1 MISFPRVPEVESGDP
16 ATSSQLAGL
25 ADGINARIVSGLGDC
40 AWRIAYYYASL
51 ARQFRV
57 MGQTDMEFFHS
68 VQMLE
73 EPLNLPLVGSIGGV
87 STSNPLGLYVHGQGT
102 FPSEVD
108 AYDVPMATVTDA
120 EQAWE
125 LAKQQRGAFN
135 PETEEWAAPAFDA
148 ARHAFR
154 IVYSGTSI
162 YGNAYGGF
170 IPVPGLKLDGSG
182 NLISCGD
189 ATSETPESL
198 NLNIFFTNT
207 VTNATQTFDGTC
219 PSEPTHIAGIWQTPL
234 AFWVALNDGTLYYL
248 DRSVWIEGPYTEGNA
263 LRKTYSE
270 HLPRVLNAFAGEFR
284 GDTARVEKEDDGKA
298 SWLGKAFDI
307 RSFLTRPYYLAP
319 ARGYTINDEVVPQY
333 TQGSRSGATVS
344 GVIGSHTA
352 QSGCWFACAIVRL
365 TGTIQTAIVT
375 FFSGGRAIG
384 SETVS
389 GPIGSALVMFTEG
402 AESVEVFVSSV
413 SGSSVTVSYEIAE
426 TFAYRPGAHDLWAL
440 LRLAGA
446 NSASDIDGSGRSIA
460 NANDIWKAY
469 SEQGVIPK
477 LGGDN
482 ELPPMEDR
490 QIDTNAVFDKF
501 RRLSRVVR
509 CLHPSQVAGYAVQDG
524 NSILYVR
531 PRYQSIVGNAECD
544 ILAGIRDAI
553 AAEAEPGGYANEW
566 CAFPRFAAY
575 HPSPTSFWD
584 QTAYAEYWSTSDR
597 CAFYASPFSNV
608 ELRRHFNANFP
619 DAVNKFLAPE
629 AATGYRYSK
638 LLNST
643 ATEPFYKSCRLYEP
657 PLKITS
663 AETVTIDGEEQVK
676 ITFDGR
682 FHHHDTLAPSSID
695 RDIGT
700 WDLTA
705 LLAEEQ
711 DYRTDENAIRAYL
724 AWKDDTSR
732 NCERTGPGN
741 AAAGSSVQL
750 LPDNP
755 YGTCFPHI
763 WLVQLLPK
771 PYDDGNDRRDRKDT
785 PIRHDLMLQAET
797 YIRAMCEGFVD
808 GQTSKDYGCAVGVMA
823 VFDYTFANLCFD
835 AFGGTSITT
844 MPTVE
849 TDALDAG
856 EVRTDSPIGYGPLPT
871 VRLSAEQWNQFAK
884 AVNKLTRVRVSLPFQ
899 FEVQNYE
906 EETDFRFVAG
916 VRADGTAADCAAG
929 GRGWRSQFSGGGSTP
944 TIQTATWFATS
955 TMSASNTIQYTIGT
969 GYTCS
974 ASGAGPL
981 YEVYNL
987 TQEHEY
993 RFTFVDPDAEYAIPE
1008 TWRDML
1014 ETNGEMVW
1022 SRTYSLQIEEH
1033 AVVPHADATLCGGL
1047 IGWEVS
1053 ATEGW
1058 DVAPVEGLGET
1069 SCEILPMTG
1078 RLSFPVVDTATLY
1091 GAQQAGVE
1099 CATPIIASEVF
1110 EPVVSDALILRVPFE
1125 DEIEN

>member
-1 MISFPRVPEVESGDP
+1 MISFPRVPEVEPGDP
-16 ATSSQLAGL
+16 VTSSQLAGL

-68 VQMLE
+68 IQMLE

-87 STSNPLGLYVHGQGT
+87 STSSPLGLYVHGQGT

-182 NLISCGD
+182 NPISCGD

-198 NLNIFFTNT
+198 NLSIFFTNT
-207 VTNATQTFDGTC
+207 ATNATQTFDGTC

-333 TQGSRSGATVS
+333 TQGSRSGSTVS

-352 QSGCWFACAIVRL
+352 QAGCWFACAIVRL

-426 TFAYRPGAHDLWAL
+426 TFAYRPGVHDLWAL

-460 NANDIWKAY
+460 NANDIWAAY
-469 SEQGVIPK
+469 RDQGVIPK

-509 CLHPSQVAGYAVQDG
+509 CLHPSQVAGYAVEDG

-553 AAEAEPGGYANEW
+553 AAEAEPGGYTNEW

-575 HPSPTSFWD
+575 HPSPTSDWD

-638 LLNST
+638 SLNST

-682 FHHHDTLAPSSID
+682 FHHHDTLAPASID
-695 RDIGT
+695 RDIST

-771 PYDDGNDRRDRKDT
+771 PYDDGNERQDRHDT
-785 PIRHDLMLQAET
+785 PIRHDVMLQAET

-849 TDALDAG
+849 TDALDAD

-906 EETDFRFVAG
+906 EETDFRFVSG

-929 GRGWRSQFSGGGSTP
+929 GRGWRSQFAGGGSTP

-974 ASGAGPL
+974 ASGSGPL

-1022 SRTYSLQIEEH
+1022 ARTYSLQIEEH

-1058 DVAPVEGLGET
+1058 EVTPVEGLGES

-1099 CATPIIASEVF
+1099 CATPIIASEVY
-1110 EPVVSDALILRVPFE
+1110 EPVVSDALILSVPFE
-1125 DEIEN
+1125 DDVEN

>member
-16 ATSSQLAGL
+16 VTSSQHAGL
-25 ADGINARIVSGLGDC
+25 SDGVNARIVSGLGDC
-40 AWRIAYYYASL
+40 AWRIAYYYAAL

-68 VQMLE
+68 IQMLD
-73 EPLNLPLVGSIGGV
+73 EPLNLPSIGSIGGI
-87 STSNPLGLYVHGQGT
+87 SQSNPLGLYVHGQGT
-102 FPSEVD
+102 FPAEVD

-170 IPVPGLKLDGSG
+170 IPTPEDMGG
-182 NLISCGD
+182 CGD
-189 ATSETPESL
+189 STSDTPESR
-198 NLNIFFTNT
+198 NLDVFFTNT
-207 VTNATQTFDGTC
+207 QTNAVQHFDGTC
-219 PSEPTHIAGIWQTPL
+219 PAEPTHVAGIWVTPL
-234 AFWVALNDGTLYYL
+234 AFWVALNDGTLYYF
-248 DRSVWIEGPYTEGNA
+248 DRGTWIEGPYSAGNV
-263 LRKTYSE
+263 LSKTYSE

-284 GDTARVEKEDDGKA
+284 GDTARVEKEDEGKA

-319 ARGYTINDEVVPQY
+319 ARGYTVNDEVVPQY
-333 TQGSRSGATVS
+333 THGSRSGSTVS

-352 QSGCWFACAIVRL
+352 HTGCWFSCAIVRL
-365 TGTIQTAIVT
+365 TGSIQTATVR
-375 FFSGGRAIG
+375 FLSGDRVVG
-384 SETVS
+384 SATVS
-389 GPIGSALVMFTEG
+389 GPNGAALAMFTEG
-402 AESVEVFVSSV
+402 AESVSVSVSSV
-413 SGSSVTVSYEIAE
+413 SGTSVTVSYEIAE
-426 TFAYRPGAHDLWAL
+426 TFAYRPGVHDLWAL

-460 NANDIWKAY
+460 NANDIWTAY

-553 AAEAEPGGYANEW
+553 ASEAEPGGYTNEW
-566 CAFPRFAAY
+566 VAFPRFAAY
-575 HPSPTSFWD
+575 HPSPTSDWD

-608 ELRRHFNANFP
+608 ELRRHFNANYP

-629 AATGYRYSK
+629 AATGMRYAKS
-638 LLNST
+638 LNST
-643 ATEPFYKSCRLYEP
+643 ATEKFYKSCRLYEP

-682 FHHHDTLAPSSID
+682 FHHHETAPSSID
-695 RDIGT
+695 RDIST
-700 WDLTA
+700 WDLGD

-711 DYRTDENAIRAYL
+711 DYRTDENGIRAYL

-741 AAAGSSVQL
+741 AAAGSSVQG

-755 YGTCFPHI
+755 YGSCFPHL
-763 WLVQLLPK
+763 WMVQLLPK
-771 PYDDGNDRRDRKDT
+771 PYDDGNDRQDRKDT
-785 PIRHDLMLQAET
+785 PIRHDVMLQAET

-823 VFDYTFANLCFD
+823 VFDYTFPNLCFD
-835 AFGGTSITT
+835 AFNGTSITT

-849 TDALDAG
+849 TDALDAD

-871 VRLSAEQWNQFAK
+871 VRLSAEQWNQYAK
-884 AVNKLTRVRVSLPFQ
+884 AVNKLTKVRVSLPFDLK
-899 FEVQNYE
+899 VRNYE
-906 EETDFRFVAG
+906 DDTSFRYVEG
-916 VRADGTAADCAAG
+916 VGSNSASRHCALG
-929 GRGWRSQFSGGGSTP
+929 GGGWRSQFAGGGVRPTTETSGGWIDSETV
-944 TIQTATWFATS
+944 
-955 TMSASNTIQYTIGT
+955 SASNTIQYSIGVSFV
-969 GYTCS
+969 CS
-974 ASGAGPL
+974 DSGSGPL
-981 YEVYNL
+981 FEVFNH

-993 RFTFVDPDAEYAIPE
+993 AFELTDHDAEHAMPPE
-1008 TWRDML
+1008 WRDMVNTHA
-1014 ETNGEMVW
+1014 ETVW
-1022 SRTYSLQIEEH
+1022 TRSYSIQMEDHQLVPYADGTRCGPDGAE
-1033 AVVPHADATLCGGL
+1033 VV
-1047 IGWEVS
+1047 
-1053 ATEGW
+1053 GW
-1058 DVAPVEGLGET
+1058 DVDGTNAWELIDGGVDT
-1069 SCEILPMTG
+1069 ITTCELLPSSG
-1078 RLSFPVVDTATLY
+1078 RLTFPSVGTAVLY
-1091 GAQQAGVE
+1091 GSEHAGVE
-1099 CATPIIASEVF
+1099 CSQQIIASDIY
-1110 EPVVSDALILRVPFE
+1110 EPVVTDALILRVPFE
-1125 DEIEN
+1125 DEVES

>member
-16 ATSSQLAGL
+16 VTSSQLAGL

-40 AWRIAYYYASL
+40 AWRIAYYYAAL

-73 EPLNLPLVGSIGGV
+73 QPLNLPLVGSIGGV
-87 STSNPLGLYVHGQGT
+87 SKSNPLGLYVHGQGT
-102 FPSEVD
+102 FPAEVD
-108 AYDVPMATVTDA
+108 AYDVPVAEVTDA

-170 IPVPGLKLDGSG
+170 IPTPEDMGG
-182 NLISCGD
+182 CGD
-189 ATSETPESL
+189 GTSDTPESR
-198 NLNIFFTNT
+198 NLDVFFTNT
-207 VTNATQTFDGTC
+207 QTDAVQHFDGTC
-219 PSEPTHIAGIWQTPL
+219 PAEPTHVAGIWVTPL
-234 AFWVALNDGTLYYL
+234 AFWVSLNDGTLYYF
-248 DRSVWIEGPYTEGNA
+248 DRGTWIEGPYSAGNV
-263 LRKTYSE
+263 LSKTYSE

-319 ARGYTINDEVVPQY
+319 ARGFTINDEVVPQY
-333 TQGSRSGATVS
+333 TQGSRSGSTVS

-352 QSGCWFACAIVRL
+352 QAGCWFSCAIVRL
-365 TGTIQTAIVT
+365 TGSIQTATVT
-375 FFSGGRAIG
+375 FLSGDRVVG
-384 SETVS
+384 SATVS
-389 GPIGSALVMFTEG
+389 GPNGAALAMFTEG
-402 AESVEVFVSSV
+402 AESVSVSVSSV
-413 SGSSVTVSYEIAE
+413 SGTSVTVSYEIAE
-426 TFAYRPGAHDLWAL
+426 TFTYRPGVHDLWAL

-460 NANDIWKAY
+460 NANDIWTAY

-482 ELPPMEDR
+482 ELPLMEDR

-544 ILAGIRDAI
+544 ILAGIRDSI
-553 AAEAEPGGYANEW
+553 AAEAEEGGYTNEW

-575 HPSPTSFWD
+575 HPSPTSDWD

-629 AATGYRYSK
+629 AATGMRYAKSF
-638 LLNST
+638 NST
-643 ATEPFYKSCRLYEP
+643 ATEKFYKSCRLYEP

-663 AETVTIDGEEQVK
+663 ADTVTIDGEEQVK

-682 FHHHDTLAPSSID
+682 FHHHDTLAPASID
-695 RDIGT
+695 RDIST
-700 WDLTA
+700 WDLGD

-711 DYRTDENAIRAYL
+711 DYRTDENGIRAYL

-741 AAAGSSVQL
+741 AAAGSSVQF

-763 WLVQLLPK
+763 WMVQLLPK
-771 PYDDGNDRRDRKDT
+771 PYDDGNDRQDRKDT
-785 PIRHDLMLQAET
+785 PIRHDVMLQAET

-808 GQTSKDYGCAVGVMA
+808 GTTSKDYGCAVGVMA
-823 VFDYTFANLCFD
+823 VFDYTFPNLCFD

-849 TDALDAG
+849 TDALDAD

-871 VRLSAEQWNQFAK
+871 VRLSAEQWNQYAK
-884 AVNKLTRVRVSLPFQ
+884 AVNKLTRVRVSLPFKLQ
-899 FEVQNYE
+899 VKNFEDD
-906 EETDFRFVAG
+906 TDFRYVAA
-916 VRADGTAADCAAG
+916 VRADGTAADCSAG
-929 GRGWRSQFSGGGSTP
+929 GRGWRAQFGGGGATP
-944 TIQTATWFATS
+944 TTETS
-955 TMSASNTIQYTIGT
+955 SGWIDSATMSASNTIQFTIGT
-969 GYTCS
+969 GYVCS
-974 ASGAGPL
+974 SAGAGPL
-981 YEVYNL
+981 YQVYNA

-993 RFTFVDPDAEYAIPE
+993 QFAYTDPDAEHAIPE
-1008 TWRDML
+1008 TWRDMFPG
-1014 ETNGEMVW
+1014 NGEMFW
-1022 SRTYSLQIEEH
+1022 NRTYALQIQDH
-1033 AVVPHADATLCGGL
+1033 TVVAHADATLCNGL

-1058 DVAPVEGLGET
+1058 RVETVEGLGET
-1069 SCEILPMTG
+1069 SCEFLPITG
-1078 RLSFPVVDTATLY
+1078 RLSFPRVEPAVLY
-1091 GAQQAGVE
+1091 GAQQGSVE
-1099 CATPIIASEVF
+1099 CSQQIIAGEVF

-1125 DEIEN
+1125 EETET

>member
-1 MISFPRVPEVESGDP
+1 MISFPRVPEVEPGDP
-16 ATSSQLAGL
+16 VTSSQLAGL

-68 VQMLE
+68 VQMLK

-170 IPVPGLKLDGSG
+170 IPTPEDMGG
-182 NLISCGD
+182 CGD
-189 ATSETPESL
+189 GTSDTPESR
-198 NLNIFFTNT
+198 NLDIFFTNT
-207 VTNATQTFDGTC
+207 QTGTVQSFDGTC
-219 PSEPTHIAGIWQTPL
+219 PAEPTHVAGIWVTPL
-234 AFWVALNDGTLYYL
+234 AFWVSLNDGTLYYF
-248 DRSVWIEGPYTEGNA
+248 DRGTWIEGPYSAGNV
-263 LRKTYSE
+263 LSKTYSE

-333 TQGSRSGATVS
+333 TQGSRSGSTVS

-365 TGTIQTAIVT
+365 TGTIQTATVR
-375 FFSGGRAIG
+375 FLSGGRIVG
-384 SETVS
+384 SANVS
-389 GPIGSALVMFTEG
+389 GPNGAALAMFTEG
-402 AESVEVFVSSV
+402 AESVEVSVSSV
-413 SGSSVTVSYEIAE
+413 SGASVTVSYEIAE
-426 TFAYRPGAHDLWAL
+426 TFAYRPGVHDLWTL

-460 NANDIWKAY
+460 NANDIWAAY
-469 SEQGVIPK
+469 RDQGVIPK

-509 CLHPSQVAGYAVQDG
+509 CLHPSQVAGYAVENG

-553 AAEAEPGGYANEW
+553 AAEAEPGGYTNEW

-575 HPSPTSFWD
+575 HPSPTSDWD

-629 AATGYRYSK
+629 AATGYRYAKS
-638 LLNST
+638 LNST
-643 ATEPFYKSCRLYEP
+643 ATEKFYRSCRLYEP

-682 FHHHDTLAPSSID
+682 FHHHDSLAPASID

-711 DYRTDENAIRAYL
+711 DYRTDENGIRAYL

-755 YGTCFPHI
+755 YGTCFPHL
-763 WLVQLLPK
+763 WMVQLLPK
-771 PYDDGNDRRDRKDT
+771 PYEDNNERQDRHDT
-785 PIRHDLMLQAET
+785 PIRHDVMLQAET

-823 VFDYTFANLCFD
+823 VFDYTFPNLCFD

-849 TDALDAG
+849 TDALDAD

-871 VRLSAEQWNQFAK
+871 VRLSAEQWNQFAR
-884 AVNKLTRVRVSLPFQ
+884 AVNKLTRVRVALPYQ
-899 FEVQNYE
+899 LQILPYD
-906 EETDFRFVAG
+906 ETNDPKYVA
-916 VRADGTAADCAAG
+916 ATAAFDGSATDCSGAG
-929 GRGWRSQFSGGGSTP
+929 LGGWRAQFGGGGITP
-944 TIQTATWFATS
+944 TTTTGVWIDTV
-955 TMSASNTIQYTIGT
+955 TMSASNQVNFASGF
-969 GYTCS
+969 TCS
-974 ASGAGPL
+974 GGGSGPL
-981 YEVYNL
+981 FLVENTVH
-987 TQEHEY
+987 EDEY
-993 RFTFVDPDAEYAIPE
+993 RFSLVDPDAENALPSA
-1008 TWRDML
+1008 WRDML
-1014 ETNGEMVW
+1014 NTNAEMVW
-1022 SRTYSLQIEEH
+1022 SRTYSEQRIEH
-1033 AVVPHADATLCGGL
+1033 TVVAYADGTLCEDEQ
-1047 IGWEVS
+1047 GWEVS
-1053 ATEGW
+1053 GGFAWRLDPYG
-1058 DVAPVEGLGET
+1058 PNET
-1069 SCEILPMTG
+1069 SCEILPATG
-1078 RLSFPVVDTATLY
+1078 RLQIPEIGTAVLY
-1091 GAQQAGVE
+1091 GSKNGPSN
-1099 CATPIIASEVF
+1099 CTTPIIITDVY

-1125 DEIEN
+1125 DEDL

>member
-1 MISFPRVPEVESGDP
+1 VISFPRVPEVESGDP
-16 ATSSQLAGL
+16 VTSSQLAGL
-25 ADGINARIVSGLGDC
+25 GDGINARIVSGLGDC
-40 AWRIAYYYASL
+40 AWRIAYYYAAL

-57 MGQTDMEFFHS
+57 LGQTDMEFFHS

-108 AYDVPMATVTDA
+108 AYNVPMAQVTDA

-170 IPVPGLKLDGSG
+170 IPTPEDMGG
-182 NLISCGD
+182 CGD
-189 ATSETPESL
+189 STSDTPESR
-198 NLNIFFTNT
+198 NLDIFFTNT
-207 VTNATQTFDGTC
+207 QTNAVQHFDGTC
-219 PSEPTHIAGIWQTPL
+219 PAEPTHVAGIWVTPL
-234 AFWVALNDGTLYYL
+234 AFWVSLNDGTLYYF
-248 DRSVWIEGPYTEGNA
+248 DRGTWIEGPYSAGNV
-263 LRKTYSE
+263 LSKTYSE

-298 SWLGKAFDI
+298 SWLGNAFDI

-333 TQGSRSGATVS
+333 TQGSRSGGTVS

-352 QSGCWFACAIVRL
+352 QAGCWFSCAIVRL
-365 TGTIQTAIVT
+365 VGSIQTAKVT
-375 FFSGGRAIG
+375 FLSGGRVVG
-384 SETVS
+384 SATVS
-389 GPIGSALVMFTEG
+389 GPNGAALAMFTEG
-402 AESVEVFVSSV
+402 AEDLEVSVSSV
-413 SGSSVTVSYEIAE
+413 SGTNVTVSYEIAE

-446 NSASDIDGSGRSIA
+446 NSASDIDGSGRSVA
-460 NANDIWKAY
+460 NANDIWTAY

-509 CLHPSQVAGYAVQDG
+509 CLHPSQVAGYAVEDG

-553 AAEAEPGGYANEW
+553 KAEAEEGGYTNEW
-566 CAFPRFAAY
+566 VAFSRFAAY
-575 HPSPTSFWD
+575 HPSPTSDWD

-629 AATGYRYSK
+629 AATGYRYAKS
-638 LLNST
+638 LNST
-643 ATEPFYKSCRLYEP
+643 ATAPFYKSCRLYEP

-695 RDIGT
+695 RDIST

-711 DYRTDENAIRAYL
+711 DYRTDENGIRAYL
-724 AWKDDTSR
+724 AWKDDASR

-771 PYDDGNDRRDRKDT
+771 PYEDDNERQDRHDT
-785 PIRHDLMLQAET
+785 PIRHDVMLQAET

-808 GQTSKDYGCAVGVMA
+808 GQTSIDYGCAVGVMA
-823 VFDYTFANLCFD
+823 VFDYTFPNLCFD

-849 TDALDAG
+849 TDALDAD

-884 AVNKLTRVRVSLPFQ
+884 AVNKLTRVRVSLPFKLQ
-899 FEVQNYE
+899 VKNFEDD
-906 EETDFRFVAG
+906 TDFRYVAA
-916 VRADGTAADCAAG
+916 VRADGTAADCSAG
-929 GRGWRSQFSGGGSTP
+929 GRGWRAQFGGGGATP
-944 TIQTATWFATS
+944 TTETS
-955 TMSASNTIQYTIGT
+955 SGWIDSATMSTSNTIQFTIGV
-969 GYTCS
+969 GYVCS
-974 ASGAGPL
+974 SSGAGPL
-981 YEVYNL
+981 YQVYNA

-993 RFTFVDPDAEYAIPE
+993 QFDYTDPDAENAIPE
-1008 TWRDML
+1008 TWRDMFPG
-1014 ETNGEMVW
+1014 NGEMFW
-1022 SRTYSLQIEEH
+1022 SRTYSLQIQDH
-1033 AVVPHADATLCGGL
+1033 TVVAHADATECDGD

-1053 ATEGW
+1053 TTEGW
-1058 DVAPVEGLGET
+1058 QVETVEGLGET
-1069 SCEILPMTG
+1069 SCELLPITG
-1078 RLSFPVVDTATLY
+1078 RLSFPRVEPAVLY
-1091 GAQQAGVE
+1091 GAQRGSVE
-1099 CATPIIASEVF
+1099 CSQPIIASEVY
-1110 EPVVSDALILRVPFE
+1110 EPVVSDALILRIPFE
-1125 DEIEN
+1125 EETET

>member
-16 ATSSQLAGL
+16 VTSSQLAGL

-40 AWRIAYYYASL
+40 AWRIAYYYAAL

-102 FPSEVD
+102 FPAEVD

-135 PETEEWAAPAFDA
+135 PETEEWASPAFDA

-170 IPVPGLKLDGSG
+170 IPVPGFKATG
-182 NLISCGD
+182 CGD
-189 ATSETPESL
+189 STLDTPESL
-198 NLNIFFTNT
+198 NLNIYFTNT
-207 VTNATQTFDGTC
+207 KTNATQTFDGTC
-219 PSEPTHIAGIWQTPL
+219 PAEPTHIAGIWQTPL
-234 AFWVALNDGTLYYL
+234 AFWVALNNGTLYYF
-248 DRSVWIEGPYTEGNA
+248 DRGTWIEGPYTEGNA

-284 GDTARVEKEDDGKA
+284 GDSARVEKEDDGKA

-307 RSFLTRPYYLAP
+307 RAFLTRPYYLAP

-333 TQGSRSGATVS
+333 TQGSRSGSTVS

-352 QSGCWFACAIVRL
+352 QTGCWFSCAIVRL
-365 TGTIQTAIVT
+365 TGSIQTATVT
-375 FFSGGRAIG
+375 FLNGDRVVG
-384 SETVS
+384 SATVS
-389 GPIGSALVMFTEG
+389 GPNGAALAMFTEG
-402 AESVEVFVSSV
+402 AEDIEVSVSSV
-413 SGSSVTVSYEIAE
+413 SGTSVTVSYEIAE
-426 TFAYRPGAHDLWAL
+426 TFAYRPGVHDLWAL

-460 NANDIWKAY
+460 NANDIWAAY
-469 SEQGVIPK
+469 RDKGVIPK

-553 AAEAEPGGYANEW
+553 ASEAEEGGYTNEW

-575 HPSPTSFWD
+575 HPSPTSDWD

-629 AATGYRYSK
+629 AATGMRYAKSF
-638 LLNST
+638 NST
-643 ATEPFYKSCRLYEP
+643 ATEKFYKSCRLYEP

-676 ITFDGR
+676 ITFNGR
-682 FHHHDTLAPSSID
+682 LHHHDTLAPASID

-700 WDLTA
+700 WDLA
-705 LLAEEQ
+705 DLLAEEQ

-741 AAAGSSVQL
+741 AAAGSSVQG

-771 PYDDGNDRRDRKDT
+771 PYDDGNDRQDRKDT
-785 PIRHDLMLQAET
+785 PVRHDVMLQAET

-808 GQTSKDYGCAVGVMA
+808 GTTSKDYGCAVGVMA
-823 VFDYTFANLCFD
+823 VFDYTFTNLCFD

-849 TDALDAG
+849 TDALDAD

-884 AVNKLTRVRVSLPFQ
+884 SVNKLTRVRVSLPFKLQ
-899 FEVQNYE
+899 VKNFEDD
-906 EETDFRFVAG
+906 TDFRYVAA
-916 VRADGTAADCAAG
+916 VRADGTAADCSAG
-929 GRGWRSQFSGGGSTP
+929 GRGWRAQFGGGGATP
-944 TIQTATWFATS
+944 TTETS
-955 TMSASNTIQYTIGT
+955 SGWIDSATMSTSNTIQFTIGT
-969 GYTCS
+969 GYVCS
-974 ASGAGPL
+974 SAGAGPL
-981 YEVYNL
+981 YQVYNA

-993 RFTFVDPDAEYAIPE
+993 QFAYTDPDAEHAIPE
-1008 TWRDML
+1008 TWRDMFPG
-1014 ETNGEMVW
+1014 NGEMFW
-1022 SRTYSLQIEEH
+1022 SRTYALQIQDH
-1033 AVVPHADATLCGGL
+1033 TVVPHADATLCNGL

-1058 DVAPVEGLGET
+1058 EVETVEGLGET
-1069 SCEILPMTG
+1069 SCELLPVTG
-1078 RLSFPVVDTATLY
+1078 RLSFPRVEPAVLY
-1091 GAQQAGVE
+1091 GAQQGSVE
-1099 CATPIIASEVF
+1099 CSQQIIAGEVF

-1125 DEIEN
+1125 DEVEE

>member
-1 MISFPRVPEVESGDP
+1 MISFPRVPEVEPGDP
-16 ATSSQLAGL
+16 VTSTQYAGL
-25 ADGINARIVSGLGDC
+25 ADGLNARLVSGLGDG
-40 AWRIAYYYASL
+40 AWRVAYYYLAL

-57 MGQTDMEFFHS
+57 MGQTDAEFFHS
-68 VQMLE
+68 VQMLD
-73 EPLNLPLVGSIGGV
+73 EPLALPFAGSIGGV

-102 FPSEVD
+102 FQSEVD
-108 AYDVPMATVTDA
+108 AYAVPMATVTDA

-135 PETEEWAAPAFDA
+135 PSTEEWSSPTFDA

-154 IVYSGTSI
+154 IVYAGTSI

-170 IPVPGLKLDGSG
+170 QPTPLFLGDCLDP
-182 NLISCGD
+182 D
-189 ATSETPESL
+189 ASPNFE
-198 NLNIFFTNT
+198 IYFTNVET
-207 VTNATQTFDGTC
+207 EERQTFDGTC
-219 PSEPTHIAGIWQTPL
+219 PDEPTHIAGIWQTPL
-234 AFWVALNDGTLYYL
+234 AFWVTLNDGTMFYF
-248 DRSVWIEGPYTEGNA
+248 DRAKWVEGPYESGAA

-284 GDTARVEKEDDGKA
+284 GDQARVEAENKGGPR
-298 SWLGKAFDI
+298 WLGKAFDI
-307 RSFLTRPYYLAP
+307 ASFLTRPYYLAP
-319 ARGYTINDEVVPQY
+319 SRGYTINDEVVPQY
-333 TQGSRSGATVS
+333 TQGSRSGSTVS
-344 GVIGSHTA
+344 GVIGSHFA
-352 QSGCWFACAIVRL
+352 QSGCWFSCAIVRV
-365 TGTIQTAIVT
+365 TGTIQPATVT
-375 FFSGGRAIG
+375 FTSGGVVVGKAVVG
-384 SETVS
+384 SQA
-389 GPIGSALVMFTEG
+389 GSALALFTQG
-402 AESVEVFVSSV
+402 AEDIEVSVSSV
-413 SGSSVTVSYEIAE
+413 SGASVTVSYELAE
-426 TFAYRPGAHDLWAL
+426 TFAYRPGVHDLWTL

-446 NSASDIDGSGRSIA
+446 NSASDIDGSGRSVA
-460 NANDIWKAY
+460 NANEIWEAY
-469 SEQGVIPK
+469 STLGVIPK
-477 LGGDN
+477 LSGDN

-509 CLHPSQVAGYAVQDG
+509 CLHPSQVKGYAVVDG
-524 NSILYVR
+524 KSVLYVR

-553 AAEAEPGGYANEW
+553 KAEAEEGGYTNEW
-566 CAFPRFAAY
+566 VAFPRFAAY
-575 HPSPTSFWD
+575 HPSPTSDWD

-619 DAVNKFLAPE
+619 EAVNRFLAPE
-629 AATGYRYSK
+629 AATGMRYANSF
-638 LLNST
+638 NST
-643 ATEPFYKSCRLYEP
+643 ATEKFYKSCRLYEP

-682 FHHHDTLAPSSID
+682 FHHHDSLAPASID

-711 DYRTDENAIRAYL
+711 DYRTDENGIRAYL

-741 AAAGSSVQL
+741 AAAGSTVQS

-771 PYDDGNDRRDRKDT
+771 PHDDGNDRQDRRDT
-785 PIRHDLMLQAET
+785 PIRHDVMLQAET

-823 VFDYTFANLCFD
+823 VFDYTFPNLCFD

-849 TDALDAG
+849 TDALDAD

-884 AVNKLTRVRVSLPFQ
+884 AVNKLTRVRVSLPFKLQ
-899 FEVQNYE
+899 VKNFEDD
-906 EETDFRFVAG
+906 TDFRYVAA
-916 VRADGTAADCAAG
+916 VRADGTAADCSAG
-929 GRGWRSQFSGGGSTP
+929 GRGWRAQFGGGGATP
-944 TIQTATWFATS
+944 TTETS
-955 TMSASNTIQYTIGT
+955 SGWIDSATMSASNTIQFTIGT
-969 GYTCS
+969 GYVCS
-974 ASGAGPL
+974 SAGAGPL
-981 YEVYNL
+981 YQVYNA

-993 RFTFVDPDAEYAIPE
+993 QFDYTDPDAEHAIPE
-1008 TWRDML
+1008 TWRDMFPG
-1014 ETNGEMVW
+1014 NGEMFW
-1022 SRTYSLQIEEH
+1022 SRTYALQIQDH
-1033 AVVPHADATLCGGL
+1033 TVVPHADATLCNGL

-1058 DVAPVEGLGET
+1058 QVETVEGLGET
-1069 SCEILPMTG
+1069 SCELLPITG
-1078 RLSFPVVDTATLY
+1078 RLSFPRVEPAVLY
-1091 GAQQAGVE
+1091 GAQQGSVE
-1099 CATPIIASEVF
+1099 CSQQIIAGEVF
-1110 EPVVSDALILRVPFE
+1110 EPVVSDALILSVPFE
-1125 DEIEN
+1125 EEAET